1 MKTTISL
8 HDFREAFKQ
17 VRPDQFSY
25 EALGLIFSYLEE
37 YEMETGEEFELDV
50 IAICC
55 DFAESNK
62 EEIMRSYDFQDS
74 PEESDL
80 MNRIY
85 FKDWLRDETLLLGE
99 TEDGNFVYQQF

>member
-8 HDFREAFKQ
+8 HDFREAFKK

-25 EALGLIFSYLEE
+25 EALGLIFAYLEE

-55 DFAESNK
+55 DFAESSK
-62 EEIMRSYDFQDS
+62 EEIMQSYDFQDS

>member
-8 HDFREAFKQ
+8 HDFREAFKH

>member
-1 MKTTISL
+1 MKQTIHL
-8 HDFREAFKQ
+8 PDFRDAFHHAGRGK
-17 VRPDQFSY
+17 QFSY
-25 EALGLIFSYLEE
+25 EALELLYDFFEE
-37 YEMETGEEFELDV
+37 IDPNYELDV

-55 DFAESNK
+55 DFAESSK